1 MFNNNNNNYPAQD
14 FSGPNI
20 LGDKLEQDDIMNE
33 EKQHQPSLIFDIKNK
48 TMSHLTVKQILNA
61 PNPSITEDNNLLY
74 IDNKPITQ
82 LFLYGTVETIKQ
94 QSSHTILTL
103 NDYSGKITVKF
114 WNSVD
119 NNSSKGIIFC
129 LGMWDNGSVWCMCGL
144 MFVLF
149 VVFMLDMCFV

>member
-119 NNSSKGIIFC
+119 NNIVKKKI
-129 LGMWDNGSVWCMCGL
+129 
-144 MFVLF
+144 
-149 VVFMLDMCFV
+149 